1 MELVPFVEEDL
12 LKVMEIS
19 QDSWTFQTTPSPFQ
33 TTDPEVFFK
42 RLSKNTLL
50 AKENGEV
57 VGVLGWEEKY
67 PFPTGSH
74 VCELDIAVKKNQ
86 RQKGFGSK
94 MLRLFF
100 VQAKEMGLKK
110 ISIRILATNEKAL
123 QMYKK
128 VGFEVEGCL
137 VKEFFINE
145 QYVNDYQLAIF
156 L

>member
-19 QDSWTFQTTPSPFQ
+19 QDSWTFQTTPSPFK

-74 VCELDIAVKKNQ
+74 VCELDIAVKKISD
-86 RQKGFGSK
+86 KKVLEVKCYACF
-94 MLRLFF
+94 LY
-100 VQAKEMGLKK
+100 ELKK
-110 ISIRILATNEKAL
+110 WA
-123 QMYKK
+123 
-128 VGFEVEGCL
+128 
-137 VKEFFINE
+137 
-145 QYVNDYQLAIF
+145 
-156 L
+156 